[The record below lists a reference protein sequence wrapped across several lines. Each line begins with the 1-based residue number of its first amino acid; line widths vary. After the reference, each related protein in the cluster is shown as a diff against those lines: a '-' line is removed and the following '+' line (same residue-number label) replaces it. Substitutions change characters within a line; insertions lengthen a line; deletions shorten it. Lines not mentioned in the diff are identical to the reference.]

1 MKLIKKHFGAIT
13 FILIILI
20 INSALWIYLMTSRFY
35 KTDTILSSL
44 SGSFLLMGFFLVFLL
59 STRMKLLIKIF
70 GGLDNIY
77 FFHRILAISTTAFIF
92 VHQITS
98 ENIGLF
104 NHTNIFLLGQSNKAG
119 ELARNLFLFLIAF
132 ALLAKFF
139 KYEHFRFI
147 HRLLIIPYIF
157 ALYHGFYSSWVNLFS
172 FDILSIW
179 MISTSVIGLSSALYM
194 ILFYQTTAF
203 KFKGLIVGKE
213 MLTDSILEIKVKMQK
228 KYSFIPG
235 QFAFIKID
243 DGLISKSSH
252 PFSIS
257 GQNDEFIYFTIK
269 SLGDYTNSLIETL
282 EVPVRINITK
292 PYGSMT
298 FKAKTKKQ
306 TWIAG
311 GIGITPFLGY
321 LRSPDSLDKPI
332 HLIYSVR
339 NMEEAVHLETLDNL
353 IQSRSHFSYTI
364 FDSAT
369 KGYLSIKDIDL
380 DNDTT
385 VYMCGPRPMVKSL
398 NKQIST
404 TYPNINI
411 HFEAFAFTGTLVEDI
426 ISFIKRL
433 YKSIVKTKK
442 QKQIKKKSV

>member
-77 FFHRILAISTTAFIF
+77 FFHRILAITTTAFIF

-104 NHTNIFLLGQSNKAG
+104 QHTNVFLLGQSNKAG

-194 ILFYQTTAF
+194 ILLYQTTAF
-203 KFKGLIVGKE
+203 KYKGLIVKID

-228 KYSFIPG
+228 KYTFKPG

-243 DGLISKSSH
+243 DEKISKASH

-257 GQNDEFIYFTIK
+257 GQKDEFIYFTIK
-269 SLGDYTNSLIETL
+269 SLGDYTNSLIEVL
-282 EVPVRINITK
+282 EAPVRINITK

-298 FKAKTKKQ
+298 FQAKTEKQ

-321 LRSPDSLDKPI
+321 LRSVDSLDKPI
-332 HLIYSVR
+332 QLIYSVR
-339 NMEEAVHLETLDNL
+339 TIEEAVHLETLDNL
-353 IQSRSHFSYTI
+353 TKTHSNFNYIL

-369 KGYLSIKDIDL
+369 KGYLSIKDLDL
-380 DNDTT
+380 DHNTT

-398 NKQIST
+398 NKQISR

-426 ISFIKRL
+426 ISFMKRL
-433 YKSIVKTKK
+433 FKRTTKQK
-442 QKQIKKKSV
+442 NHKQIKKKSA